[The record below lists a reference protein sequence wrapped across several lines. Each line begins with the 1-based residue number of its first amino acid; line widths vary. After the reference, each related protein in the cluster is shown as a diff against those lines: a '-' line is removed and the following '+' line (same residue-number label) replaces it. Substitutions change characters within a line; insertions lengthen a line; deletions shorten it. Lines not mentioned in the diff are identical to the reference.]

1 MTALVMLYLRTPI
14 ARLVG
19 DSDIAHAVPL
29 TLIADVLRSN
39 RDPAGWQRVRASLV
53 RHADLVADNGRC
65 RFTAVPYGG
74 RSQTMRWTVGIQPP
88 RLRGRPSPAG
98 LGSQVRQ
105 LLGGPAPHF
114 AIGGRDR

>member
-1 MTALVMLYLRTPI
+1 MLYLRTPI

-53 RHADLVADNGRC
+53 RQADLVADNGRC
-65 RFTAVPYGG
+65 RLTAVLYGG
-74 RSQTMRWTVGIQPP
+74 VG
-88 RLRGRPSPAG
+88 RKRC
-98 LGSQVRQ
+98 
-105 LLGGPAPHF
+105 
-114 AIGGRDR
+114 GGRWEFSLDGYAGDPVPRD

>member
-53 RHADLVADNGRC
+53 RQADLVADNGRC
-65 RFTAVPYGG
+65 RLTAVLYGG
-74 RSQTMRWTVGIQPP
+74 RSQTMRWAGGI
-88 RLRGRPSPAG
+88 
-98 LGSQVRQ
+98 
-105 LLGGPAPHF
+105 
-114 AIGGRDR
+114 